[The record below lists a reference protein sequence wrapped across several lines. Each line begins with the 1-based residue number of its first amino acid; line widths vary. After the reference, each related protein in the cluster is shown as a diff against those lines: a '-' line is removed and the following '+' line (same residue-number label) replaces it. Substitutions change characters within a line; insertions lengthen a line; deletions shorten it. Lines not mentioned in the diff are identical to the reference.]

1 MSNLNLLFCS
11 SFSLRAPQTWKT
23 HYFHMV
29 CNSPSMYL
37 KICSIFL
44 QRTYILC
51 VVLLFL
57 PCILTF
63 LLLLSVA
70 SLAYVSIIILTV
82 LSFLTQVLGV
92 RIFTVS
98 NFLIVKHQYLLCIL
112 SELLLSPLF
121 WELKW
126 LSWRDSF
133 HFFWARPMW
142 DNSIM
147 KICYRKYRCSTLGF
161 LNLFLALWLK
171 GSIKVH
177 SLKGNILWQPSYF

>member
-1 MSNLNLLFCS
+1 MSKLNLLFCS
-11 SFSLRAPQTWKT
+11 SFSLHAPQTWKT

-63 LLLLSVA
+63 PLLLSVA

-98 NFLIVKHQYLLCIL
+98 NFLIVQTSIL
-112 SELLLSPLF
+112 ALYFIWIIIITLILGAQMAVMEGQFPFLLS
-121 WELKW
+121 
-126 LSWRDSF
+126 
-133 HFFWARPMW
+133 
-142 DNSIM
+142 
-147 KICYRKYRCSTLGF
+147 T
-161 LNLFLALWLK
+161 
-171 GSIKVH
+171 
-177 SLKGNILWQPSYF
+177 SYVR